1 MDRTWTDRNL
11 DHGQGDNSSADDLE
25 QWIERRTYELQETHR
40 HTLQTEKL
48 AALGRFS
55 ASVAH
60 ELNNPLQ
67 GILTVLGSLHR
78 RAELSD
84 EDRQLLE
91 AALGEG
97 RRMGQLLR
105 SLQEFARPS
114 AGRRVVMDVQATLDG
129 LLLMLA
135 PDLERA
141 GIAVRRDDSTDLPRI
156 LADSDRIV
164 LVFESLVVNAIEAC
178 QGRGGTLTVTTR
190 RQGDRVSVAFTDTG
204 VGMDEAEQAQ
214 IFQPFYTTKPA
225 VKGTGLGLPVSHG
238 IVRSHGGEI
247 QVRSRPGQGATFTVI
262 LPVRGD
268 AAEEGSRD

>member
-1 MDRTWTDRNL
+1 MDRTWTNRND
-11 DHGQGDNSSADDLE
+11 DHGQAGNPPSDDLE
-25 QWIERRTYELQETHR
+25 RRVEHRTYELQEMHR
-40 HTLQTEKL
+40 HTLQVEKL
-48 AALGRFS
+48 RALSRFS

-91 AALGEG
+91 AALGES
-97 RRMGQLLR
+97 RRMRQLLR

-114 AGRRVVMDVQATLDG
+114 AGRRVVMDVHATLDG
-129 LLLMLA
+129 LLLLLA

-141 GIAVRRDDSTDLPRI
+141 RISVQRDYGPDLPRI
-156 LADSDRIV
+156 LADSDRIA
-164 LVFESLVVNAIEAC
+164 LMFESLVVNAIEAC
-178 QGRGGTLTVTTR
+178 QGRGGTLTITTR
-190 RQGDRVSVAFTDTG
+190 RQGERVSVAFTDTG

>member
-1 MDRTWTDRNL
+1 MDRLGRNRNDDRQQTGNAP
-11 DHGQGDNSSADDLE
+11 SDDLE
-25 QWIERRTYELQETHR
+25 RRVEHRTYELQEMHR
-40 HTLQTEKL
+40 HTLQVEKL
-48 AALGRFS
+48 RALSRFS

-67 GILTVLGSLHR
+67 GMLTVLGGLQR

-97 RRMGQLLR
+97 RRMRQLLR

-114 AGRRVVMDVQATLDG
+114 AGRQVVMDVQATLDG

-190 RQGDRVSVAFTDTG
+190 RRGDRVSVAFTDTG

-247 QVRSRPGQGATFTVI
+247 QVHSRPGQGATFTVL

-268 AAEEGSRD
+268 AGEEGTGD

>member
-67 GILTVLGSLHR
+67 GILTVLGSLQR

>member
-1 MDRTWTDRNL
+1 MDRLGRNRNDDRQQTGNAP
-11 DHGQGDNSSADDLE
+11 SDDLE
-25 QWIERRTYELQETHR
+25 RRVEHRTYELQEMHR
-40 HTLQTEKL
+40 HTLQVEKL
-48 AALGRFS
+48 RALSRFS

-67 GILTVLGSLHR
+67 GILTVLGSLHL

-91 AALGEG
+91 AALGES
-97 RRMGQLLR
+97 RRMRQLLR

-114 AGRRVVMDVQATLDG
+114 AGRRVVMDVHATLDG
-129 LLLMLA
+129 LLLLLA
-135 PDLERA
+135 PDLEQAR
-141 GIAVRRDDSTDLPRI
+141 ISVQRDYGPDLPRI
-156 LADSDRIV
+156 LADSDRIA
-164 LVFESLVVNAIEAC
+164 LMFESLVVNAIEAC
-178 QGRGGTLTVTTR
+178 QGRGGTLTITTR
-190 RQGDRVSVAFTDTG
+190 RQGERVSVAFTDTG

>member
-1 MDRTWTDRNL
+1 MDRACTNRNV
-11 DHGQGDNSSADDLE
+11 DWQQTENAPASDLE
-25 QWIERRTYELQETHR
+25 QRVEHRTYELQEMHR
-40 HTLQTEKL
+40 HTLQAEKL
-48 AALGRFS
+48 RALSRFS

-91 AALGEG
+91 VALDES
-97 RRMGQLLR
+97 RRMRHLLR
-105 SLQEFARPS
+105 GLQEFARPS
-114 AGRRVVMDVQATLDG
+114 AGRQVVMDVHAALDG
-129 LLLMLA
+129 LLLLLA

-141 GIAVRRDDSTDLPRI
+141 SIAVRRDYSTDLPRI
-156 LADSDRIV
+156 LADSDRLV

-178 QGRGGTLTVTTR
+178 QGRGGTLTVATR

-204 VGMDEAEQAQ
+204 VGLNEAEQEQ
-214 IFQPFYTTKPA
+214 IFQPFYTTKPV

-247 QVRSRPGQGATFTVI
+247 QVHSRPGQGATFTVL
-262 LPVRGD
+262 LPVRGP
-268 AAEEGSRD
+268 AVEEQTGE

>member
-1 MDRTWTDRNL
+1 MDRTCTNRN
-11 DHGQGDNSSADDLE
+11 DDWQQTKNAPANDLE
-25 QWIERRTYELQETHR
+25 QRVEHRTYELQEMHR
-40 HTLQTEKL
+40 HILQAEKL
-48 AALGRFS
+48 RALSRFS

-67 GILTVLGSLHR
+67 GILTVLGGLHR

-91 AALGEG
+91 AALDES
-97 RRMGQLLR
+97 RRMRHLLR

-114 AGRRVVMDVQATLDG
+114 AGRQVVMDVHATLDG
-129 LLLMLA
+129 LLLLFA

-141 GIAVRRDDSTDLPRI
+141 GIAVRRDYSTDLPRI

-164 LVFESLVVNAIEAC
+164 LVFESLVVNGIEAC

-247 QVRSRPGQGATFTVI
+247 QVQSRLGQGATFTVL
-262 LPVRGD
+262 LPVRGP
-268 AAEEGSRD
+268 AAEEQTGE

>member
-91 AALGEG
+91 AALGES
-97 RRMGQLLR
+97 RRMRQLLR

-114 AGRRVVMDVQATLDG
+114 AGRRVVMDVHATLDG
-129 LLLMLA
+129 LLLLLA
-135 PDLERA
+135 PDLEQAR
-141 GIAVRRDDSTDLPRI
+141 ISVQRDYGPDLPRI
-156 LADSDRIV
+156 LADSDRIA
-164 LVFESLVVNAIEAC
+164 LMFESLVVNAIEAC
-178 QGRGGTLTVTTR
+178 QGRGGTLTITTR

-214 IFQPFYTTKPA
+214 VFQPFYTTKPA

>member
-97 RRMGQLLR
+97 RRMRQLLR

-114 AGRRVVMDVQATLDG
+114 AGRQVVMDVQATLDG

-190 RQGDRVSVAFTDTG
+190 RRGDRVSVAFTDTG

-247 QVRSRPGQGATFTVI
+247 QVHSRPGQGATFTVL

-268 AAEEGSRD
+268 AGEEGTGD

>member
-1 MDRTWTDRNL
+1 MDRTWTNRNG
-11 DHGQGDNSSADDLE
+11 DHGQAGNPPADDLE
-25 QWIERRTYELQETHR
+25 QRVEHRTFELQEMHR

-48 AALGRFS
+48 AALSRFS

-67 GILTVLGSLHR
+67 GILTVLASLHR

-91 AALGEG
+91 AALNES
-97 RRMGQLLR
+97 RRMRQLLR

-114 AGRRVVMDVQATLDG
+114 AGRRVVMDVHAILDG
-129 LLLMLA
+129 LLLLLA

-141 GIAVRRDDSTDLPRI
+141 RITVQRDYGADLPRI
-156 LADSDRIV
+156 LADSDRIA
-164 LVFESLVVNAIEAC
+164 LMFESLVVNAIEAC
-178 QGRGGTLTVTTR
+178 QGRGGTLTVATR

-214 IFQPFYTTKPA
+214 IFQPFYTTKSA